1 MKFKAQ
7 SADLVHPHCFD
18 EIVFVIERARIADGI
33 LKQRLIYFQINN
45 GTARHFN
52 VKKTNTRKTE
62 N

>member
-52 VKKTNTRKTE
+52 VKKTT
-62 N
+62 